1 MKTRTPPAWLGAA
14 CLALLGLGCGQTQTR
29 AVRFDPQ
36 SPSDGGVTVYSSQAP
51 AGGQDLGTV
60 SVRGGQGVKGNDVR
74 KLYSELVRQARV
86 LGGNA
91 VVIESIDAGPKRGE
105 AAQPGDTLVRPC
117 DPNCV
122 DDAPGGEPTQ
132 VELRGKVL
140 RLPSEDLDGGSR
152 RVP

>member
-1 MKTRTPPAWLGAA
+1 MKPRTLLAWLGAA
-14 CLALLGLGCGQTQTR
+14 SLALLGLGCGQTQTR
-29 AVRFDPQ
+29 AVKFDPQ
-36 SPSDGGVTVYSSQAP
+36 SPSDGGVAVYGSQAP

-60 SVRGGQGVKGNDVR
+60 SVRGGKGVKGNDVR
-74 KLYSELVRQARV
+74 TLYTELVRQARD

-91 VVIESIDAGPKRGE
+91 IVIESIDAGPKRGE

-117 DPNCV
+117 DPNCA
-122 DDAPGGEPTQ
+122 DSPSGEPMQ

-140 RLPSEDLDGGSR
+140 RLPSDDLNGSLR